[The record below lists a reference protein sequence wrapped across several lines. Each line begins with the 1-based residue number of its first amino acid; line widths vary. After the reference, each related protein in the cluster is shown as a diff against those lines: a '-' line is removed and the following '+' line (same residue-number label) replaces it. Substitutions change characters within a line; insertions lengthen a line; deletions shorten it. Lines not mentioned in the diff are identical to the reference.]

1 MNDSSRA
8 ILFTRPRR
16 FGKTTFTTMLR
27 YFFDIRER
35 NEWLFKDLSVSKDME
50 ACKSWMN
57 KIPVLYL
64 TLKDIDGNDFFSA
77 FSMFQD
83 LFLDLFQSYSYLL
96 EDEWQCKDNYVSIQS

>member
-1 MNDSSRA
+1 
-8 ILFTRPRR
+8 
-16 FGKTTFTTMLR
+16 
-27 YFFDIRER
+27 
-35 NEWLFKDLSVSKDME
+35 ME
-50 ACKSWMN
+50 ACKNWMN

-64 TLKDIDGNDFFSA
+64 TFDDIDGNDFFSA